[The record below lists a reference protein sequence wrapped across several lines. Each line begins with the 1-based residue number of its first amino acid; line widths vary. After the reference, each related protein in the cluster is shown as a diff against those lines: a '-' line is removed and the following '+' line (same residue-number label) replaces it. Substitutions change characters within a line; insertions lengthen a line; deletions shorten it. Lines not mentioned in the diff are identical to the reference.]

1 MNNNLHYDE
10 FKEDNYIKAW
20 IKQSENPELFKDWN
34 DIEDT
39 CGSNE
44 LTKVVGFNNFNS
56 NLINVI
62 VNEHANNTLNK
73 KKKRKAYSLFYSNE
87 HNQENFSF
95 YKDDIYNN
103 NSDHNNYNNDNWTNT
118 NFMNINNNANL
129 INENHNSNRHS
140 ITSSFDGNDTR
151 CFTGF
156 DNTPAC
162 NIFDKSENYNNTSQM
177 SPIKKMKREN
187 ICAENNDD
195 SLFNNFMGS
204 SPFFQIKKLKK
215 ISCGSEST
223 SEFFNNY
230 LETPTKAVSSNQN
243 YYDLESKKGNST
255 NTTKENTSE
264 EYVSSNN
271 SASKRTI
278 NYSNKTDDFND
289 YRFSPEH
296 DYLSSSEYVDEEDPS
311 RCLNKKQSEVNFL
324 GQKLDYKIVEDP
336 MSFSKNHSRYSMI

>member
-1 MNNNLHYDE
+1 MNNNLHYEE

-20 IKQSENPELFKDWN
+20 IRQSENPELYKDWN

-39 CGSNE
+39 CSSNE

-62 VNEHANNTLNK
+62 MNEHANNTLNK

-103 NSDHNNYNNDNWTNT
+103 NFDHNNYNIDNWTNK

-129 INENHNSNRHS
+129 ISGKHNRHS
-140 ITSSFDGNDTR
+140 ITSSFDGNDTK
-151 CFTGF
+151 CFTGL
-156 DNTPAC
+156 DNTPAS
-162 NIFDKSENYNNTSQM
+162 NIFDKSEHDHNTS
-177 SPIKKMKREN
+177 KKIKREN
-187 ICAENNDD
+187 VCTENNDD
-195 SLFNNFMGS
+195 TLFNNFMNS
-204 SPFFQIKKLKK
+204 SPFFKIKKLKK
-215 ISCGSEST
+215 ISRESAST

-230 LETPTKAVSSNQN
+230 LETPTKVLNSNQN
-243 YYDLESKKGNST
+243 YYDLESKKGTCT

-289 YRFSPEH
+289 YRFSSEH

-311 RCLNKKQSEVNFL
+311 RCLNKRQSEVNFL
-324 GQKLDYKIVEDP
+324 GQKLDYKIVEEP
-336 MSFSKNHSRYSMI
+336 INFSKKHPRDRKSVV